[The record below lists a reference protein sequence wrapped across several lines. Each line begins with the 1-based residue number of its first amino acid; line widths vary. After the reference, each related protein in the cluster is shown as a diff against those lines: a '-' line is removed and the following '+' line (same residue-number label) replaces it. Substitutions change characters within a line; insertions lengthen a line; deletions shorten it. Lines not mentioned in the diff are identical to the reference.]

1 MRPHLCHRLSD
12 LFVLF
17 EFGTVP
23 ESRVDRGSGFLGG
36 GEVYL
41 GGGGGVREGVVC
53 RNLRLFGQRSSVQAT
68 KRLIKEF
75 LEDWTVLFLL
85 IPENT
90 DTICWHK
97 LRSLRTVST

>member
-41 GGGGGVREGVVC
+41 GGGRCQGGCGLQKPPAAWSAV
-53 RNLRLFGQRSSVQAT
+53 
-68 KRLIKEF
+68 
-75 LEDWTVLFLL
+75 
-85 IPENT
+85 
-90 DTICWHK
+90 
-97 LRSLRTVST
+97 